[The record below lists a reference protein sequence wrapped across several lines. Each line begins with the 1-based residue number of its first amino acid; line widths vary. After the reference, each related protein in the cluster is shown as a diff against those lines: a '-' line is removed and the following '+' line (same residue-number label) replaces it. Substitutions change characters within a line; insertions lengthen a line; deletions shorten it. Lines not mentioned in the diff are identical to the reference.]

1 MTSKVVS
8 ATEIASVGPGTR
20 LIVLGALALF
30 VGLFGLGLTAF
41 GPSFAIGVRS
51 AIGFGLAAAFLPIAA
66 LTLRASLKMNGFS
79 LGLIGRALVC
89 AALFFLVL
97 TRGAPHNN
105 PHLYA
110 AFETAGV
117 LGLALAV
124 AATVV
129 FGVFLALLMMRNR
142 PLEDLE
148 SFCRPWFN
156 MGVLTL
162 CLLAVVATAAPV
174 LNAWDQP
181 SWSDASTYD
190 RLAHAIA
197 VGDLP
202 AGRSDYMPV
211 YQFGS
216 AALYWVFGHF
226 FFVPQIV
233 NLILA
238 GVTVMLVALSAK
250 ALFQSAGAGFV
261 AGLLASSHDYLRYTP
276 NMMTIEN
283 WYVPA
288 LALAL
293 YCAVRLLIAPTA
305 LKAVLLALAVGLLF
319 GIRVQGAFFCAFLI
333 LTPLFASQLS
343 IAIRLRYCVL
353 AGVVFVATLTPW
365 TIRNYVQDGRISPGT
380 TQAAGQM
387 VYTTNARAFYGIRRG
402 FGTDQIRREWTQ
414 KYPDTEERK
423 AAMSR
428 HGWLLPLTDPKL
440 VWLEAVPWRALAFYG
455 LLPPGV
461 WDNDGVRPTNWRTEG
476 LAYALQVG
484 PVGMLLLASLIG
496 IIYVRPRRMAVFL
509 LGTIAANLAIIVFA
523 GFSEPRVSYPVF
535 PMHMLLAAAP
545 FAGLGTRPVFVSPA
559 TNDNQSSSYPAAV
572 AIGLVIAFIV
582 IALVSRSL
590 FGSAHAYRPLTAKTV
605 VDPSVRIDETIPDLT
620 CTPAAAGEA
629 SEQGD
634 FRVAPRRVRMRV
646 IATNYHFPVKYY
658 GLASGDSG
666 TALRGYPKFASS
678 TSQPI
683 YFEARLAPE
692 ACPGLSERHNKAIV
706 GLAVEGARTNQLL
719 REGDLIEFE
728 GILQG
733 ESVTERTHWY
743 WIAADSVSV
752 IQSPHRIN

>member
-1 MTSKVVS
+1 MTRSVS
-8 ATEIASVGPGTR
+8 DTGIASQESGARSV
-20 LIVLGALALF
+20 VLLALVAF
-30 VGLFGLGLTAF
+30 VGLFGLGVAAF
-41 GPSFAIGVRS
+41 GPSFAVGVKS
-51 AIGFGLAAAFLPIAA
+51 AMGFALAAAFIAVAA
-66 LTLRASLKMNGFS
+66 LTVGTSLRTGGWS
-79 LGLIGRALVC
+79 LGLFGRAVVC
-89 AALFFLVL
+89 GALFFLIL

-117 LGLALAV
+117 LGLSLAV

-129 FGVFLALLMMRNR
+129 VGGFLARLIVRSL
-142 PLEDLE
+142 PEPDLE
-148 SFCRPWFN
+148 GFCRPWFN
-156 MGVLTL
+156 LGVLAL

-197 VGDLP
+197 LGELP

-216 AALYWVFGHF
+216 AALYWAFGHF

-238 GVTVMLVALSAK
+238 GVTVLLVALSAK
-250 ALFQSAGAGFV
+250 TLFQSAGAGLI

-288 LALAL
+288 LALSL
-293 YCAVRLLIAPTA
+293 YCAVRFLEEPTA
-305 LKAVLLALAVGLLF
+305 SKAVFLALAAGLLF

-333 LTPLFASQLS
+333 LTPLFACKLS
-343 IAIRLRYCVL
+343 FQARLRYCFI
-353 AGVVFVATLTPW
+353 AGIVFVAALTPW
-365 TIRNYVQDGRISPGT
+365 TIRNYVQDGRLSPGT

-387 VYTTNARAFYGIRRG
+387 VFTTDPRPFYGIRRG
-402 FGTDQIRREWTQ
+402 FGTEEIRREWTE
-414 KYPDTEERK
+414 KYPDPEERK
-423 AAMSR
+423 IAMSR

-461 WDNDGVRPTNWRTEG
+461 WDNDGVRSTNWRTEG
-476 LAYALQVG
+476 LGYALQVG

-496 IIYVRPRRMAVFL
+496 IAYVRPRRHAVFL
-509 LGTIAANLAIIVFA
+509 LGAIAANLAIIVFA

-535 PMHMLLAAAP
+535 PMHMLLAVAP
-545 FAGLGTRPVFVSPA
+545 FAFIGARAVVSSRDTHNETSSRYPVGI
-559 TNDNQSSSYPAAV
+559 
-572 AIGLVIAFIV
+572 AIGGIVAFIS
-582 IALVSRSL
+582 IALVSRAL
-590 FGSAHAYRPLTAKTV
+590 FGGAYAYRPLTADTV
-605 VDPSVRIDETIPDLT
+605 IDPSVRIDQAIPDIT
-620 CTPAAAGEA
+620 CVTEPAGEA
-629 SEQGD
+629 SKEGD
-634 FRVAPRRVRMRV
+634 LRVAPRRVRMRV
-646 IATNYHFPVKYY
+646 VATNYHSPVKYY

-678 TSQPI
+678 PSEPI
-683 YFEARLAPE
+683 YFEARLHPKS
-692 ACPGLSERHNKAIV
+692 CPGLGERADRAII
-706 GLAVEGARTNQLL
+706 GLAVDGARTNQRL
-719 REGDLIEFE
+719 REGDLIEFA
-728 GILQG
+728 GVLQG
-733 ESVTERTHWY
+733 ERVTKRIHWY
-743 WIAADSVSV
+743 WIAAQSVSV
-752 IQSPHRIN
+752 IESPHKRN